1 MYNINRI
8 KGNST
13 KLELLVEQA
22 SRERVDI
29 IGINETNIKEQQGK
43 FMLKKES
50 NYISFQILAEEGK
63 NKDSGVGLIIYKLQE
78 KHIGRITKCSNY

>member
-29 IGINETNIKEQQGK
+29 IGINKTNIKEQQGK
-43 FMLKKES
+43 FMLKKEL
-50 NYISFQILAEEGK
+50 NYISFQISAEEDK
-63 NKDSGVGLIIYKLQE
+63 NKDSGVGLIIYKL
-78 KHIGRITKCSNY
+78 

>member
-29 IGINETNIKEQQGK
+29 IEINETNIKEQQSK
-43 FMLKKES
+43 FMLKKEL
-50 NYISFQILAEEGK
+50 NYISFQISAEEDK
-63 NKDSGVGLIIYKLQE
+63 NKDSGVGLIIYKL
-78 KHIGRITKCSNY
+78 